1 MKFKNL
7 DINAVD
13 NMNNINFTNLSN
25 NLDDI
30 PKLE

>member
-1 MKFKNL
+1 MKFKNI
-7 DINAVD
+7 DINEVD
-13 NMNNINFTNLSN
+13 NMNNSNFTNLSY